1 MGSLAWKSQF
11 LENTPGDDLTV
22 RTPRQ
27 VPGACWSRVRP
38 ETMPNPILRMW
49 SKDVAEMLGLEAV
62 DGGILGGNV
71 IIEGMDPYAQRYGGH
86 QFGNWA
92 GQLGDGRAITLGEV
106 ETSEGSFELQ
116 LKGSGRTPYSRFAD
130 GRAVLRSSI
139 REFLCSEAMH
149 HLGVPTTRALSL
161 VTTGEE
167 VVRDIMYDGRPAP
180 EPGAIVCRVSES
192 FIRFGSFQIHSMMG
206 DISTLR
212 ILVDNT
218 VRQHF
223 LNHSSDSDDGL
234 VNWLKEIGKNTALTI
249 AHWMRVGFVH
259 GVMNTDNMSIHGHTI
274 DYGPYGWLEGFDP
287 GWTPNTTDARTR
299 RYRYGQQAEVG
310 AWNIARLLEAV
321 SPLMEEPMR
330 LNAVLDYYY
339 KSYHEYS
346 NRMWAGKLGI
356 VNFEEEDQ
364 ELINELISNLQ
375 MSEIDMTIFF
385 RLLSSMKDPEKNH
398 LKPAFYNED
407 EVLSEKWDEWLAKW
421 WHRVDGNPEELAMLG
436 ANPKYVLRNWM
447 AQMAIDSAEDGD
459 YSVAMELHEMLK
471 DPYAEQPKYEEKWY
485 RKRPEWARNRIGCS
499 MLSCSS

>member
-1 MGSLAWKSQF
+1 
-11 LENTPGDDLTV
+11 
-22 RTPRQ
+22 
-27 VPGACWSRVRP
+27 
-38 ETMPNPILRMW
+38 
-49 SKDVAEMLGLEAV
+49 
-62 DGGILGGNV
+62 
-71 IIEGMDPYAQRYGGH
+71 
-86 QFGNWA
+86 
-92 GQLGDGRAITLGEV
+92 
-106 ETSEGSFELQ
+106 
-116 LKGSGRTPYSRFAD
+116 
-130 GRAVLRSSI
+130 
-139 REFLCSEAMH
+139 
-149 HLGVPTTRALSL
+149 
-161 VTTGEE
+161 
-167 VVRDIMYDGRPAP
+167 
-180 EPGAIVCRVSES
+180 
-192 FIRFGSFQIHSMMG
+192 
-206 DISTLR
+206 
-212 ILVDNT
+212 
-218 VRQHF
+218 
-223 LNHSSDSDDGL
+223 
-234 VNWLKEIGKNTALTI
+234 
-249 AHWMRVGFVH
+249 
-259 GVMNTDNMSIHGHTI
+259 
-274 DYGPYGWLEGFDP
+274 
-287 GWTPNTTDARTR
+287 
-299 RYRYGQQAEVG
+299 
-310 AWNIARLLEAV
+310 
-321 SPLMEEPMR
+321 MR